1 MDTTKTQYGKSL
13 VKCRRITFRFRSRGL
28 KLCNRLITVR
38 VRLGLTGMR
47 VSGDSLKSFREFA
60 PVFVVLA
67 SQFLATTSS
76 ERPCKTKNRPAIR
89 RTVLTVEKRP
99 RFLTPRPLFFSFRAQ
114 RERAPARI
122 RFEEEYEFTI
132 TASH

>member
-76 ERPCKTKNRPAIR
+76 ERPCKTKKPSGNSTDGSYGQKTAAVLNAAAVVLFAQSATRTSACADTIR
-89 RTVLTVEKRP
+89 RN
-99 RFLTPRPLFFSFRAQ
+99 
-114 RERAPARI
+114 
-122 RFEEEYEFTI
+122 I
-132 TASH
+132 TSG